1 MDVRLTEL
9 VATFKPRVIEDIK
22 GICEE
27 VKARMSRE
35 IATGEVKVKETAV
48 PMEYAIE
55 KMREKQ
61 EVWEVKAREKQLAE
75 ARLQKQVLE
84 QRLSFLTESL
94 ADLSAPSFPSPKQIS
109 SETEK
114 LQESALFA
122 KKMQE
127 EQRALQRQRAISL
140 ARQVANLQDREA
152 LDHSRLLSLERKEA
166 EEREMRVKAMQM
178 QAQARAE
185 RLSQFKALIHV
196 RKSPPSIRSLSSPK
210 SEVVRNRETKESLKD
225 HLHRYE
231 SRLKT
236 EQQRRLRMLEE
247 KKLTESVHSVLFSN
261 SYAAIQQE
269 ERDRKQEQAR
279 AASEKLIAASKKRR
293 YAELVREMYFPAVDR
308 RKVEEMQELKAA
320 STHKRLTHKSNGI
333 NKRRTEGSTDSER
346 QARPSLPRI
355 RKPFKVDPP
364 SAEKPKPTDYL
375 AEQRRTAAKRTAQTL
390 QQLRLEHIDWD
401 ADLHDTSL
409 SEAEKVERVKR
420 KAARLEDRVRRNEA
434 LLGKAEVSVQ
444 GLDAEAGLNDMLVA
458 SVKAK
463 LALLQV

>member
-9 VATFKPRVIEDIK
+9 VASFKPRVIEDIK
-22 GICEE
+22 GMCEE
-27 VKARMSRE
+27 VKARMRRE
-35 IATGEVKVKETAV
+35 IATGQVKVKETAV

-55 KMREKQ
+55 KMRGKQ

-140 ARQVANLQDREA
+140 ARQVANLQDRDA

-166 EEREMRVKAMQM
+166 EEREMRVKALQM

-320 STHKRLTHKSNGI
+320 STHKRLTHKNNGI
-333 NKRRTEGSTDSER
+333 QRRTEGSTDSER

-364 SAEKPKPTDYL
+364 PAEKPKPADYL

-401 ADLHDTSL
+401 ADLRDTSL